1 MTRLTAAVLTTLAL
15 ACAGTASASS
25 AMAVAS
31 ARVVRATIVS
41 TDPLVKQLSVS
52 AADLQHGYISLEGSS
67 LNDGKAET
75 RAFTVR
81 VEIPS
86 MQSNTTFSGDATAG
100 ATRMAVT
107 GTEASLRQNP
117 FAYITYDGQ

>member
-1 MTRLTAAVLTTLAL
+1 MTRLTTAVLTTLLL

-25 AMAVAS
+25 AIAVAS
-31 ARVVRATIVS
+31 ARVIRATMVT

-52 AADLQHGYISLEGSS
+52 TADLQHGYISLEAAS
-67 LNDGKAET
+67 LNKSQAG
-75 RAFTVR
+75 RAFSVR

-86 MQSNTTFSGDATAG
+86 MQSNTSFSGDAG
-100 ATRMAVT
+100 AKPTRIALT